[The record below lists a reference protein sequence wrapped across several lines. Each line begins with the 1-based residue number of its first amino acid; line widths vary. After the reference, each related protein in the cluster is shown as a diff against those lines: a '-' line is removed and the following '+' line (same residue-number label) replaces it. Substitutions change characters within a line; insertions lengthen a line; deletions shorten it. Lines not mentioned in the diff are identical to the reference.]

1 VVIGCA
7 FDIPQRICYHIG
19 NIPGLFR
26 RTPMN
31 IMGKRNLRKVLEHRV
46 RTQPDRTF
54 LVYEDGNRRR
64 PA

>member
-1 VVIGCA
+1 
-7 FDIPQRICYHIG
+7 
-19 NIPGLFR
+19 
-26 RTPMN
+26 MN

>member
-1 VVIGCA
+1 
-7 FDIPQRICYHIG
+7 
-19 NIPGLFR
+19 
-26 RTPMN
+26 MN

-54 LVYEDGNRRR
+54 LVYEDGNRRH